1 MNLVE
6 QLLKADAKK
15 ADELATDVFKSNR
28 LARILGLE
36 DAVDVSIQEIPIRRL
51 NEIAGYSIDG
61 KGNFQ
66 FEKSYDANLMACIEG
81 VTEPNLRDK
90 DLQRHFGA
98 KNAKELCEKLFA
110 AESKDLSDAIA
121 ALSEYANKEG
131 EDKEEE
137 VKN

>member
-36 DAVDVSIQEIPIRRL
+36 DAVDVSIQEIPSRRL
-51 NEIAGYSIDG
+51 NEIAGYTYDG
-61 KGNFQ
+61 KGNFR

-90 DLQRHFGA
+90 DLQQHFGA

-110 AESKDLSDAIA
+110 AEAKEISDAIA
-121 ALSEYANKEG
+121 ALSEYADKDG
-131 EDKEEE
+131 EDKEKTI
-137 VKN
+137 KN

>member
-15 ADELATDVFKSNR
+15 ADELATGTFESNR
-28 LARILGLE
+28 LARLLGLE
-36 DAVDVSIQEIPIRRL
+36 DAVEVSIQEIPSRRL

-110 AESKDLSDAIA
+110 AEAKDLSDAIA

>member
-36 DAVDVSIQEIPIRRL
+36 DAVDVSIQEIPSRRL

-61 KGNFQ
+61 KGNFK

>member
-28 LARILGLE
+28 LAKILGLKE
-36 DAVDVSIQEIPIRRL
+36 AVEVSIQEIPSRRL

-121 ALSEYANKEG
+121 ALSDANKEG